1 VEAEKKIRALV
12 VEDNPTQA
20 NMLRISL
27 TRRGFDVEAVAYL
40 AQGLERLEKGNVDVI
55 LLDLTLPDSDG
66 IQTFYEVYNRAPDVP
81 IVVLSGMNDQAVA
94 QAALEGGAQDYLVKG
109 VPSDESISRCLRYA
123 IERHRFERKL
133 WESER
138 ITRLIVENAHDAFLS
153 MDAQGVI
160 TGWNLKAETV
170 FGWYRK
176 DTIGKPLLELI
187 FPADVRSF
195 FQQQISAFLQGQRGN
210 LVNNRVETFLLR
222 ADGKPFPAELAMFP
236 ITIGSSYTLCAF
248 VQDISDR
255 RLVEHRLHQINLE
268 LEKLVHERTTQLDE
282 THRQLQLFSRQA
294 ARHLQE
300 PLVNLQSQV
309 LTLARMTQDGD
320 AAKMEEQIDSIL
332 ECANQMASSVQA
344 LALHGRER
352 RPELVVTPVLGGGH
366 SDHGDLSQAQI
377 ASASALVLAAAASA
391 GAQGASFPA
400 DAVRSAASAVA
411 AAGGAPLASMPGSA
425 PMQPAPPLQSQA
437 SMPSSPAPASTAPPP
452 VVHATPPAGLPAP
465 VSSAVPGA
473 NSQSQSKPPISQ
485 IRLPDQMVPTSN
497 ISSAQYYNN
506 GNNGTG
512 TAKSIPHIEK
522 VVSKSNPTKTL
533 PAMPGPG
540 APPGKE

>member
-1 VEAEKKIRALV
+1 MKGSFPVEAEKKIRALV

-27 TRRGFDVEAVAYL
+27 TRRGFEVEAVAYL
-40 AQGLERLEKGNVDVI
+40 AQGVERLEKGNIDVI

-81 IVVLSGMNDQAVA
+81 IVVLSGLSDQAVA
-94 QAALEGGAQDYLVKG
+94 HAALEGGAQDYLVKG

-153 MDAQGVI
+153 MDAQGLI

-176 DTIGKPLLELI
+176 DTIGKPLLDLI
-187 FPADVRSF
+187 FPGDVRSF

-222 ADGKPFPAELAMFP
+222 ANGKQFPAELAMFP

-282 THRQLQLFSRQA
+282 THRQLQLFARQSSRQ
-294 ARHLQE
+294 LQE
-300 PLVNLQSQV
+300 PLVNLQSLV
-309 LTLARMTQDGD
+309 LTLARLTKEGD
-320 AAKMEEQIDSIL
+320 SAKMEEQIDSIL
-332 ECANQMASSVQA
+332 ESTNQLASTVQT
-344 LALHGRER
+344 LALQGRER
-352 RPELVVTPVLGGGH
+352 KNEFGVTAAPMVGH
-366 SDHGDLSQAQI
+366 SDNGELSQAQI
-377 ASASALVLAAAASA
+377 SSASALVLATAASA
-391 GAQGASFPA
+391 SAQAGVGSGPV
-400 DAVRSAASAVA
+400 DAVLSAASAA
-411 AAGGAPLASMPGSA
+411 AS
-425 PMQPAPPLQSQA
+425 
-437 SMPSSPAPASTAPPP
+437 
-452 VVHATPPAGLPAP
+452 AP
-465 VSSAVPGA
+465 VSSALTSAPAVSAPSMPAAAMSGATTIPPGSA
-473 NSQSQSKPPISQ
+473 LLTASSAPSQTPPISQ
-485 IRLPDQMVPTSN
+485 IRLPEQMVPSSN
-497 ISSAQYYNN
+497 VSAGQYYNN
-506 GNNGTG
+506 GGSPG
-512 TAKSIPHIEK
+512 KPVPHIEK

-533 PAMPGPG
+533 PAMPAPG
-540 APPGKE
+540 IPPGKE